1 MSAYQT
7 PEGIEITGKFTPE
20 YAEILT
26 PEALAF
32 FAKLQRKYNGKRKEL
47 LQKRVERQV
56 RLDAGELP
64 DFLPETKAIRESEW
78 TVAPCPADIQD
89 RRVEITGPVDRKMI
103 INALNS
109 GAKVFMADFED
120 SNAPTWENN
129 ISGQVNL
136 RDANR
141 NTISFVNEAG
151 KEYKLNEKHAVL
163 FVRPRGWHLLEKH
176 VLVDGEVASGSI
188 WDFALYFYHNAK
200 TRLEQGSGIYFYLP
214 KMESHLEARLWNDIF
229 VDAQNELGVPQGSIK
244 ATVLIE
250 TIVATFE
257 LNEILYELKEHSA
270 GLNCGRW
277 DYIFSFIKR
286 TVKNKQFLVPDRMQV
301 TMTTHFLKSYSELVI
316 QTCHKRGAFAMGG
329 MAAQIPIKDNPEAN
343 EVALA
348 KVRADKEREAKAG
361 HDGTWVAHPG
371 LVQIAMDEFNK
382 YMPTPNQI
390 HVKREDVH
398 VTAADL
404 LEVPKGTITLGG
416 LKNNID
422 VGIQYLEAWLRGNG
436 CVPIHNLME
445 DAATAE
451 ISRTQV
457 WQWVHHP
464 DARLDDGTK
473 VTAELVQQLI
483 DEQKTAYKA
492 TLGDKYAA
500 SKFDLAIELFTKMSL
515 QDTLEEFLTLEAY
528 NYID

>member
-7 PEGIEITGKFTPE
+7 PEGIEIIGKFKSE

-32 FAKLQRKYNGKRKEL
+32 FAKLQRKYNARRKEL

-64 DFLPETKAIRESEW
+64 DFLLETKSIRESDW
-78 TVAPCPADIQD
+78 TVAVCPADIQD

-129 ISGQVNL
+129 ILGQINL
-136 RDANR
+136 KDANAKI
-141 NTISFVNEAG
+141 ISLESNG
-151 KEYKLNEKHAVL
+151 KSYKLNNEIAAL

-176 VLVDGEVASGSI
+176 VIVDGEQVSGSI
-188 WDFALYFYHNAK
+188 WDFALYFFHNAK
-200 TRLEQGSGIYFYLP
+200 QRVAQGSGVYFYLP
-214 KMESHLEARLWNDIF
+214 KLESHLEARLWNDIF
-229 VDAQNELGVPQGSIK
+229 VDAQNELGIPQGSIK
-244 ATVLIE
+244 ATVLVE
-250 TIVATFE
+250 TILATFE
-257 LNEILYELKEHSA
+257 LNEILFELKEHSA

-301 TMTTHFLKSYSELVI
+301 TMTTHFLKSYSDLVI
-316 QTCHKRGAFAMGG
+316 QTCHKRNAFAMGG
-329 MAAQIPIKDNPEAN
+329 MAAQIPIKNDDAAN
-343 EVALA
+343 EIALN

-371 LVQIAMDEFNK
+371 LVQIAMEEFNK

-390 HVKREDVH
+390 DKKREDVN

-404 LEVPKGTITLGG
+404 LVVPTGTITLSG

-457 WQWVHHP
+457 WQWVHHE
-464 DARLDDGTK
+464 DAKLDDGTK
-473 VTAELVQQLI
+473 ITTELVQQLI
-483 DEQKTAYKA
+483 NEQVTAYKT
-492 TLGDKYAA
+492 TLGEKYAV
-500 SKFDLAIELFTKMSL
+500 SKFDLATELFTKMSL

>member
-1 MSAYQT
+1 
-7 PEGIEITGKFTPE
+7 
-20 YAEILT
+20 
-26 PEALAF
+26 
-32 FAKLQRKYNGKRKEL
+32 
-47 LQKRVERQV
+47 
-56 RLDAGELP
+56 
-64 DFLPETKAIRESEW
+64 
-78 TVAPCPADIQD
+78 
-89 RRVEITGPVDRKMI
+89 
-103 INALNS
+103 
-109 GAKVFMADFED
+109 MADFED

-129 ISGQVNL
+129 ISGQINL
-136 RDANR
+136 KDAN
-141 NTISFVNEAG
+141 NKSISLESNG
-151 KEYKLNEKHAVL
+151 KSYKLNDQTAVL

-200 TRLEQGSGIYFYLP
+200 QRIANGSGVYFYLP

-257 LNEILYELKEHSA
+257 LNEILFELKEHSA

-316 QTCHKRGAFAMGG
+316 QTCHKRNAFAMGG
-329 MAAQIPIKDNPEAN
+329 MAAQIPIKNDEEAN
-343 EVALA
+343 NIALN

-390 HVKREDVH
+390 DKKREDVH

-404 LEVPKGTITLGG
+404 LAVPTGTITLSG

-457 WQWVHHP
+457 WQWVHHE
-464 DARLDDGTK
+464 DAKLDDGTK
-473 VTAELVQQLI
+473 VSAELVQQLI
-483 DEQKTAYKA
+483 NEQKEAYQA
-492 TLGDKYAA
+492 TLGDKICYFKIRF
-500 SKFDLAIELFTKMSL
+500 SHRIIYQNVFRRYFRRIFNLRSL
-515 QDTLEEFLTLEAY
+515 
-528 NYID
+528 